1 MKTEALKLFR
11 EKISRNECVYG
22 IWVTLESASIT
33 EIAIACGMDWV
44 VIDAEHGHLDWQ
56 DIMQHIRAAVR
67 SNTVILVRIS
77 HLDEALIKRVLD
89 IGADGIVVP
98 HIETADELQCALSF
112 AKYPPAGSRGI
123 GAERATAWGACFMDH
138 VKEAN
143 ENVLVV
149 PIIESV
155 SGGDNIKKMLEVSG
169 TDIFFFGPADY
180 SASAGYAGQW
190 EGPGIATQIGNI
202 KNAVVDAGKSCGIIA
217 SGIDDILYRTREGFR
232 MIGLGTDGG
241 LILKTI
247 KNLLTNLGKEIN
259 IRPDLSVTNTKP
271 GEQYV
276 LPDNIPQSNRLETI
290 YKIGEG
296 DKIELTPGIICEAL
310 TGAHNNA
317 VALFTAIVTFNKG
330 YTVLPAHTHPHSE
343 SITLI
348 SGSVCIE
355 VENRR
360 YFLQPLDNITIP
372 KGLAHCVKNISM
384 EENAVLHIAMPVDS
398 PQRDLAK
405 MSETGLKNI
414 PDDFCGHAGPER
426 ITRYNFARRYSA
438 GPNTEFI
445 DFFNDSM
452 MPGIGMSGGFGLFY
466 EGGRLPAH
474 FHDFDESICITS
486 GKATCF
492 VEGRA
497 YIMSDLATALQPR
510 GRIHYFTNQFSQ
522 PMAMIWVYAGAMPVR
537 VEVPDKYALPK

>member
-1 MKTEALKLFR
+1 MKTKAIQSFRDKLGN
-11 EKISRNECVYG
+11 NECVYG
-22 IWVTLESASIT
+22 LWVTLESASIT
-33 EIAIACGMDWV
+33 EIAVACGMDWV
-44 VIDAEHGHLDWQ
+44 VVDAEHGHLDWQ

-67 SNTVILVRIS
+67 SNTVVLVRIS
-77 HLDEALIKRVLD
+77 HLDEALIKRALD
-89 IGADGIVVP
+89 IGADGIVIP
-98 HIETADELQCALSF
+98 HIETAAELQRALSF
-112 AKYPPAGSRGI
+112 AKYAPAGSRAI
-123 GAERATAWGACFMDH
+123 GAERATAWGACFADH

-143 ENVLVV
+143 DNVLIV

-155 SGGDNIKKMLEVSG
+155 SGGNNIREMLEVAG
-169 TDIFFFGPADY
+169 TNIFFFGPADY

-190 EGPGIATQIGNI
+190 EGPGVAAQINTV
-202 KNAVVDAGKSCGIIA
+202 KNAVVQAGKSCGIIA
-217 SGIDDILYRTREGFR
+217 SGMDDILNRTKEGFR

-241 LILKTI
+241 LILKTLNNFLTKLGRESNI
-247 KNLLTNLGKEIN
+247 K
-259 IRPDLSVTNTKP
+259 PDLSVTDIKP
-271 GEQYV
+271 VEQYV
-276 LPDNIPQSNRLETI
+276 LPDNIPQSDRLETI
-290 YKIGEG
+290 CKTGEG
-296 DKIELTPGIICEAL
+296 DKIELGPGIICEAL

-317 VALFTAIVTFNKG
+317 VALFTAIVTFDKG

-372 KGLAHCVKNISM
+372 KGQAHCVKNMSV
-384 EENAVLHIAMPVDS
+384 EEKAVLHIAMPVDL
-398 PQRDLAK
+398 PQRDLAE
-405 MSETGLKNI
+405 MPATEFENI

-492 VEGRA
+492 VEGRE

-510 GRIHYFTNQFSQ
+510 GRIHYFTNQFPQS
-522 PMAMIWVYAGAMPVR
+522 MSMIWVYAGAMPVR
-537 VEVPDKYALPK
+537 VEVPDEYALPE